1 MAPVD
6 LHIGWIFSSLLLSL
20 RLSPMFALAPP
31 FTLTQVPVPF
41 RVFLGM
47 GLAACMVST
56 DPAATVPSNLGIAD
70 LVLDSLREFT
80 LGMIFV
86 LALQLMFGALYVAGR
101 TLDIQAGFGLAVVIN
116 PTTGEQNPL
125 IGTLFAYAA
134 AAIFF
139 GLDGQAELLRIVR
152 ASLDAIPL
160 GAGDFPTSL
169 APLTSFISVLFLVA
183 FGVAGGGILCL
194 FLADL
199 SIAMLSRTV
208 PQMNVLVLGLQVKT
222 LLVLLVL
229 PTTFGFAGVLL
240 ARMAAITL
248 QTIPRLL

>member
-1 MAPVD
+1 VPPVD
-6 LHIGWIFSSLLLSL
+6 LHVGWIFSSLLLSL
-20 RLSPMFALAPP
+20 RLSPMFAFAPP
-31 FTLTQVPVPF
+31 FSLTQVPVLF
-41 RVFLGM
+41 RVFFGM
-47 GLAACMVST
+47 GLAACMVGAL
-56 DPAATVPSNLGIAD
+56 PAPP
-70 LVLDSLREFT
+70 VLASFSPAFLALASVREFA

-101 TLDIQAGFGLAVVIN
+101 TLDIQAGFGLAGVIN
-116 PTTGEQNPL
+116 PGTGEQNPL

-134 AAIFF
+134 AAVFF
-139 GLDGQAELLRIVR
+139 ALDGQAELLRIVR

-160 GAGDFPTSL
+160 GAGDFPTTLSG
-169 APLTSFISVLFLVA
+169 LTSFVSVLFLVA

-208 PQMNVLVLGLQVKT
+208 PQMNVLILGLQVKT
-222 LLVLLVL
+222 LLVLLIL

-248 QTIPRLL
+248 QSIPRLL